1 MYSHVIIC
9 PIACMCLLQAA
20 HGIHC
25 GGAACPLMGHIG
37 PWSFSRGGLWSAAL
51 MAGYFSQPLPCRLV
65 QPSLLLPKR
74 EGGSKARGDAP
85 RCLHAS
91 APAPWPQR
99 LNTTCGCWG
108 WRWLGLGGT
117 EPRCQ
122 GACGDTTLHLEE
134 VWSTGCCRKEN
145 TRVNLLLCSKQK
157 RATENQSL
165 KLKISR
171 LGCKWSLNC
180 YITMSSF

>member
-1 MYSHVIIC
+1 MTVQYPCISKNIFREIHCALMYSPVIIC
-9 PIACMCLLQAA
+9 PKACMCLLQAA

-108 WRWLGLGGT
+108 WRWLGLGDMS
-117 EPRCQ
+117 P
-122 GACGDTTLHLEE
+122 GAKVHVVTQHCICKRGGVQAAVERRTPELI
-134 VWSTGCCRKEN
+134 
-145 TRVNLLLCSKQK
+145 CSFALSRREQ
-157 RATENQSL
+157 
-165 KLKISR
+165 LKISP
-171 LGCKWSLNC
+171 
-180 YITMSSF
+180 